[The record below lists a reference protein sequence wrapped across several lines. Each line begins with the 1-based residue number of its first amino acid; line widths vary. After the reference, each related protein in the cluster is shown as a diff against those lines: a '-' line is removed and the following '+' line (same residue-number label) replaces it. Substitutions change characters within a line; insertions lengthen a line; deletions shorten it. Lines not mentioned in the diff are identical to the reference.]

1 MERQIVG
8 GDVDVVR
15 RGGGKGR
22 NGAEGYAGNRENK
35 FAKVHICQCEF
46 VVSAG
51 LAGRQRIM
59 ECAAGAGLKRSKV
72 RGFRRGGGLIMLRRL
87 RAVQASGAGPELPAS
102 SHFKE
107 AVGGAFAQSY
117 RSSGPVA
124 RRAALPFRSR
134 NCATGASICRN
145 PMPRPKP
152 WRSGKRQ
159 GTCGNPSQS
168 EGARS
173 SAVPHYRMRCILRL
187 ARRRADIAKA

>member
-1 MERQIVG
+1 VERHIVG

-22 NGAEGYAGNRENK
+22 DGAEGYAGNREDK

-46 VVSAG
+46 VASAG

-59 ECAAGAGLKRSKV
+59 ECAAGAGLKRSKEK
-72 RGFRRGGGLIMLRRL
+72 RARRGGGMIMLRRL

-117 RSSGPVA
+117 RSSGPDA
-124 RRAALPFRSR
+124 RRGRRQISR
-134 NCATGASICRN
+134 RRFPRGA
-145 PMPRPKP
+145 
-152 WRSGKRQ
+152 
-159 GTCGNPSQS
+159 
-168 EGARS
+168 
-173 SAVPHYRMRCILRL
+173 
-187 ARRRADIAKA
+187 ARRLRTLRGNRRRHSARGTALLERRSAGSLCHAGSGGAAPGLRAENLAK